1 MLRGEG
7 SAVVRGV
14 TPDELFD
21 FVLDPVQYL
30 KADTKLRAVVK
41 LADTEDGQI
50 AREEG
55 SFLGFARGSVVTRY
69 RWKRPERIDV
79 TLEHGIPR
87 SMHNWF
93 EIEAVAEGT
102 RVTHVEEIEFGF
114 GPLGALHDLLI
125 RGWWQRSVEREVAE
139 IKRLLEAGVRG
150 RGPAARP
157 RA

>member
-1 MLRGEG
+1 MIRGEG

-14 TPDELFD
+14 TPDDVFD

-41 LADTEDGQI
+41 LADTENGQI

-55 SFLGFARGSVVTRY
+55 TFLGVARGSVVTRY
-69 RWKRPERIDV
+69 RWTRPARIDV
-79 TLEHGIPR
+79 TLEHGFPR
-87 SMHNWF
+87 AMHNWF
-93 EIEAVAEGT
+93 DIEAVPEGT
-102 RVTHVEEIEFGF
+102 RVAHVEEIELGH

-139 IKRLLEAGVRG
+139 IKRLLESGARG
-150 RGPAARP
+150 RGPAPP